1 MTLYRNIPSRNS
13 MINGVA
19 RLLAIGLS
27 NIEIDPRMTAVKKN
41 ARIENSTD
49 SSFLDPNNNP
59 AAIAE

>member
-1 MTLYRNIPSRNS
+1 